1 MDASVAVQADQS
13 EEETEFLLA
22 LAEKH
27 AFIAGV
33 VGWWT
38 CARPIFP
45 GGSNITRVST
55 NCGIPAHRAVGA
67 GRCLH
72 NPGATCWRGS
82 GACGSSA
89 SRTIS

>member
-33 VGWWT
+33 VGWVDLR
-38 CARPIFP
+38 APDLPRRLEYYSRFDKLRGFRHIAQSEPDDAF
-45 GGSNITRVST
+45 ITR
-55 NCGIPAHRAVGA
+55 RDM
-67 GRCLH
+67 LE
-72 NPGATCWRGS
+72 GS